1 MRTTFDDHWSTLDRV
16 RRMVAKHQ
24 GVPVE
29 SIGPETS
36 IRLLDSLDLVELI
49 MELEDEL
56 RFEAPDIFPFHTIG
70 ELADWI
76 DRHR

>member
-1 MRTTFDDHWSTLDRV
+1 
-16 RRMVAKHQ
+16 MVAERQ

-36 IRLLDSLDLVELI
+36 IRLLDSLDVVELI

-56 RFEAPDIFPFHTIG
+56 RFEAPDIPPLKTIG
-70 ELADWI
+70 ELAEWI
-76 DRHR
+76 DQHR